1 MKIEFLLNE
10 RNKFLSTIDFNYKY
24 DSPFNSTSKIHSAE
38 YNKKTIIITKF
49 SIITIKFE

>member
-10 RNKFLSTIDFNYKY
+10 KNKFLSTIDFNYKY
-24 DSPFNSTSKIHSAE
+24 DSPVQHQK
-38 YNKKTIIITKF
+38 YVLRNKKTIIITKL